1 MSKTKKISAGFYEGT
16 YKSIGF
22 KVIKTILPNNEAV
35 WYYQIGNEQVHDWY
49 NTKSQAIQALMSWID
64 ETKS

>member
-1 MSKTKKISAGFYEGT
+1 MITTKKISAGFYEGT

-22 KVIKTILPNNEAV
+22 KVIKTILPNNEVV

-64 ETKS
+64 ETKP